1 MKLKL
6 FLMTAATMALVSSCS
21 SDDVIKDNAEANAIT
36 FSVTANNASRSSSM
50 YCNNNMPNDFKVWAE
65 VDGKSYFAGE
75 QYDRDGSTSKYLP
88 NGGEYRY
95 WPSTAV
101 RFYAL
106 KDYDQGNFNWDGN
119 MTQPTLTG
127 FTPAT
132 TADAQ
137 KDFIYAYN
145 SGVRGDGD
153 KNGAKTQELNFR
165 HALSQIV
172 FKAEKK
178 NSKIYVEIEGVT
190 IKNVASQGTFTF
202 PKGTDYTTDNFVNH
216 NNANTAPTT
225 GAEGQQ
231 TNQRSG
237 LGTWT
242 FTDDNKLAG
251 NYTVSVLNA
260 ENKPVVLLEDTPTN
274 LTNNEGVDL
283 DKAES
288 YKKSFMLMPQKNDV
302 DYTPATPI
310 GDPATTGQKCT
321 YFLLNCRIWNLT
333 SDENSFV
340 AANEVNLWGT
350 NNGDGTYGYK
360 QLLVPVKIN
369 WEQGKK
375 YIYTFIFNDKGNGG
389 YDPETGKDVLIPI
402 ELNVTVDDFALGTE
416 ETENL

>member
-36 FSVTANNASRSSSM
+36 FSVTANNASRSNSM
-50 YCNNNMPNDFKVWAE
+50 YCNNNMPDNFQVWAE

-75 QYDRDGSTSKYLP
+75 QYDRDNSTSKYLP
-88 NGGEYRY
+88 HGGEYRY

-106 KDYDQGNFNWDGN
+106 KDYEQGTFNWA
-119 MTQPTLTG
+119 TPFTPTLTG

-145 SGVRGDGD
+145 SGVRGAGD

-172 FKAEKK
+172 FKAQKN

-202 PKGTDYTTDNFVNH
+202 PQGDNFTTDNFVNH
-216 NNANTAPTT
+216 ENANSTPEAKH
-225 GAEGQQ
+225 
-231 TNQRSG
+231 RSG
-237 LGTWT
+237 LGNWT
-242 FTDDNKLAG
+242 FTEGDPAVDYSLKG
-251 NYTVSVLNA
+251 SYSVSVVNSG
-260 ENKPVVLLEDTPTN
+260 NPVVLKKDVLTN
-274 LTNNEGVDL
+274 LTNNEGEGL
-283 DKAES
+283 DNAAS
-288 YKKSFMLMPQKNDV
+288 YKKSFMLMPQTNEV
-302 DYTPATPI
+302 YYNEAAI
-310 GDPATTGQKCT
+310 TGQTCT

-333 SDENSFV
+333 SDENNFV
-340 AANEVNLWGT
+340 AANEVNLWGKEIKD
-350 NNGDGTYGYK
+350 GDGKVTGYDYK
-360 QLLVPVKIN
+360 PLLVPVKIN

-389 YDPETGKDVLIPI
+389 YEPETGKDVLIPI
-402 ELNVTVDDFALGTE
+402 ELNVTVDDFALGKDE
-416 ETENL
+416 PEQL